1 MRRVLVLHITY
12 EIPRIVNLIAWRR
25 LDFPSLNPVVPY
37 PVLLLVSGTE
47 RSLIIG
53 DLHIGWE
60 ASLAEQGLHIPSQA
74 PKLLER
80 LKTIIKETDSTRL
93 IVLGDIKHTVTKVGL
108 MEWCDI
114 PAFFEAL
121 FEIVREIDVIP
132 GNHDGNLEALVP
144 RGVNIHSVS
153 GLTVDHEVGIIH
165 GHAWPKPEIL
175 GCNTIVMGHLHPMIA
190 LADTL
195 GFSTTYQVWLRA
207 TSDGEVLAQNLLK
220 HLGMR
225 SESNVRTTMK
235 EHFNVD
241 LTDPYCIF
249 LPSFNSLLS
258 GQILN
263 KAPEELRLG
272 ESYTGP
278 LLRFNGIQ
286 IRDADVYLIDGTYLG
301 KLRALPAT
309 GKYT

>member
-1 MRRVLVLHITY
+1 MLVLHITY
-12 EIPRIVNLIAWRR
+12 EIPCIVNLIAWRR
-25 LDFPSLNPVVPY
+25 LDFLSLNPAVPY
-37 PVLLLVSGTE
+37 PVLLLASGTE
-47 RSLIIG
+47 RSLIFG
-53 DLHIGWE
+53 DLHMGWE

-74 PKLLER
+74 SKLLER
-80 LKTIIKETDSTRL
+80 LKTIIKETDPTRL

-108 MEWCDI
+108 MEWRDI

-121 FEIVREIDVIP
+121 FEIVRRIDVIP

-144 RGVNIHSVS
+144 RGVNIHPVS

-175 GCNTIVMGHLHPMIA
+175 GCNTIVMGHLHPMIT
-190 LADTL
+190 LTDTL

-207 TSDGEVLAQNLLK
+207 ASDGEVLAQHLLK
-220 HLGMR
+220 HLGIR
-225 SESNVRTTMK
+225 SESNVRASMK
-235 EHFNVD
+235 ERFNVD

-263 KAPEELRLG
+263 KVSRELRLG

-278 LLRFNGIQ
+278 LLRSNGIR
-286 IRDADVYLIDGTYLG
+286 IMDADVYLIDGIYLG
-301 KLRALPAT
+301 KLKVLPAT
-309 GKYT
+309 RKYT